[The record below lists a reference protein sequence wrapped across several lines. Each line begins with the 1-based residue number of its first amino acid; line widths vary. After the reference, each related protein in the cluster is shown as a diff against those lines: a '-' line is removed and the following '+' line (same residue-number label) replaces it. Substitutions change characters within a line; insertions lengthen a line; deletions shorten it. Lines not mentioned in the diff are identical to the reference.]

1 MRVLVTANGA
11 TGHLR
16 PMLGLAQ
23 GLDIAGL
30 EAIVVT
36 DVAATGSPEFGDL
49 PSRVLPNV
57 DAEIGF
63 DGASFTESQ
72 ISRAPAERSGAALR
86 YFLAK
91 SEAWLPTLIELI
103 DELRPEVIVRES
115 TFWGSWLAGELTGT
129 PVATFNF
136 HPPGPSS
143 RIDVL
148 SGGEGSAARARAG
161 LPADP
166 ELSSMDRWLTLVGL
180 PARWIGTDQPLR
192 PTTHLIQP
200 PEPHTADDRSVDE
213 LFAGLPDRPTVYV
226 TLGTT
231 FNGEPGVF
239 EMVLEGL
246 HDVQANVIATTGRSI
261 DPASFGRQPEHVR
274 LTRYVPQG
282 PLLSRCDAVV
292 AHGGYGSLMGALSHG
307 LPVVSVP
314 LAASDN
320 ATNAARLEQL
330 GAGLAV
336 HHQARSPRAVTEAV
350 RAVLDDECYR
360 VAARAL
366 ADEIAALPSPAEAAR
381 MVEQLGETRAPVES
395 PWSVRPS

>member
-23 GLDIAGL
+23 GLEAAGL

-36 DVAATGSPEFGDL
+36 DVAKTESPELGDL
-49 PSRVLPNV
+49 ASRVLPDVNE
-57 DAEIGF
+57 EIGIDRAAF
-63 DGASFTESQ
+63 IASQ
-72 ISRAPAERSGAALR
+72 ISRAPAERSAAALR

-91 SEAWLPTLIELI
+91 SEAWLPTLTGLI
-103 DELRPEVIVRES
+103 DELRPDVIVRES
-115 TFWGSWLAGELTGT
+115 TFWGSWLAGELTET

-136 HPPGPSS
+136 HPPRPAS
-143 RIDVL
+143 RLDAIA
-148 SGGEGSAARARAG
+148 GGEFSAARARAG
-161 LPADP
+161 LPEDP
-166 ELSSMDRWLTLVGL
+166 ELSSIDRWLTLVGL
-180 PARWIGTDQPLR
+180 PASWIGTDQPRR

-200 PEPHTADDRSVDE
+200 PEPETTDDGSVDE
-213 LFAGLPDRPTVYV
+213 LLSGLPDRPTVYV

-239 EMVLEGL
+239 EMVLDGL
-246 HDVQANVIATTGRSI
+246 HDVDANVIATTGRSI
-261 DPASFGRQPEHVR
+261 DPASFGQQPEHVR

-292 AHGGYGSLMGALSHG
+292 AHGGYGSLMGALKHG

-320 ATNAARLEQL
+320 NTNASRLAQL
-330 GAGLAV
+330 GAGIAI
-336 HHQARSPRAVTEAV
+336 HHHARSPRAVTNAV
-350 RAVLDDECYR
+350 RAVLDDGRYQA
-360 VAARAL
+360 AARAL
-366 ADEIAALPSPAEAAR
+366 ADEIAALPSPTDTAKLL
-381 MVEQLGETRAPVES
+381 EQLGQTRAPVEL
-395 PWSVRPS
+395 PWPVRE